1 MGMTK
6 TSKVEAKILQT
17 TKDGKPAIRISCGC
31 ATHPANAS
39 EAVLT
44 GATAEALS
52 KRTGKNR
59 DERIHGFVTMANH
72 PARMIRISNER
83 SGIYAA

>member
-1 MGMTK
+1 MTK
-6 TSKVEAKILQT
+6 TEQIIRNGQ
-17 TKDGKPAIRISCGC
+17 PAIKITCGC
-31 ATHPANAS
+31 ATHP
-39 EAVLT
+39 EAAAILT
-44 GATAEALS
+44 GRTAEAVDKL
-52 KRTGKNR
+52 KGKTR